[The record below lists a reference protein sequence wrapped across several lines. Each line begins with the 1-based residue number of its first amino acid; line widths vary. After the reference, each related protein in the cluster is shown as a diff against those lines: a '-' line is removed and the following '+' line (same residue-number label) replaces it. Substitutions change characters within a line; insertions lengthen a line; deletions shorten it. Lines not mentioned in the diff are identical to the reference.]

1 MYILYVYA
9 KVVKLNFCYNLLQF
23 KKPIPNQHRFLD
35 FTHFQKKSFLFPLL
49 LKVLKT
55 IHRDKPL

>member
-9 KVVKLNFCYNLLQF
+9 KVVKLNFCYNLLQL
-23 KKPIPNQHRFLD
+23 KKPILTQHRLI
-35 FTHFQKKSFLFPLL
+35 HFITLQKKSFRFPLL
-49 LKVLKT
+49 LKAPKT